1 MSLTADIHGII
12 MEMLALPST
21 FGIPVTSALGNAAAS
36 SMSVGALERTHLHSL
51 YCSLCIVVDRFS
63 NKRASCRSIFNTII
77 NRRTANAEL

>member
-36 SMSVGALERTHLHSL
+36 SMSVGALESDSL
-51 YCSLCIVVDRFS
+51 AFTFLFIVHC
-63 NKRASCRSIFNTII
+63 CRSFQ
-77 NRRTANAEL
+77 